1 VLNEIARPPCG
12 RNWAAQVARRL
23 TKDSSESSAAWAVLD
38 IANDRQTDLK
48 AEKEM
53 KCFFDD
59 FGMTAYISRQCMA
72 KVIRSGLSDDV
83 ECCFHGSRIL
93 IHNPE
98 RNDGLEGRAKHL
110 SHGLDNRTG
119 AKYLHIEKCR
129 WLPTIPKTLA
139 NAAAIFDDPRD
150 QSIVFAR
157 SYGMHGIHLVIVRL
171 NASGPKKGEISG
183 QLITHFKHKH
193 GDRQDVLRMRWKRQ

>member
-1 VLNEIARPPCG
+1 MSWGEVRLRTKLEDCLSVFPDDAEDPCHLDVAAPNDVLIQRARDAFFG
-12 RNWAAQVARRL
+12 
-23 TKDSSESSAAWAVLD
+23 LD
-38 IANDRQTDLK
+38 P
-48 AEKEM
+48 
-53 KCFFDD
+53 
-59 FGMTAYISRQCMA
+59 
-72 KVIRSGLSDDV
+72 DV

-98 RNDGLEGRAKHL
+98 PNNGLEGRAKHL

-150 QSIVFAR
+150 QSILFAR
-157 SYGMHGIHLVIVRL
+157 SYGMHGIHLVVVRL
-171 NASGPKKGEISG
+171 NASGLKTGEISG

-193 GDRQDVLRMRWKRQ
+193 GDRQDVLRMRWKRQK